1 MGVTPLKASIRPPI
15 VDGLFYPARRDALSA
30 LVDELLAR
38 SAVPEGA
45 SFAVISPHAGYEYAG
60 EVMAAAFR
68 AIALRPVRTAVLMG
82 PVHRDAEKGF
92 FLPESEFFATPLGNI
107 PVDTAAVEALCAAD
121 PLFRRD
127 DIPHLEEHCLEVHL
141 PFLARLFPG
150 LSIVPLLLGNV
161 GAGAVAVLARSLAS
175 IFADRAEHTAYI
187 VSANMASY
195 MTGND
200 AAGENAALEELLA
213 QGDGRGVLA
222 AAEKRRISTCGAGS
236 ISAII
241 SLAGD
246 GCRARVLARGSSLGR
261 DDDPMRIV
269 HYAAVSIDKG
279 KRAEE

>member
-1 MGVTPLKASIRPPI
+1 MSVTPLKASTRPPI
-15 VDGLFYPARRDALSA
+15 VDGLFYPAKREALAA

-38 SAVPEGA
+38 STVPEGA

-68 AIALRPVRTAVLMG
+68 AIARRRVHTAVLIG
-82 PVHRDAEKGF
+82 PVHRDLQKGI
-92 FLPESEFFATPLGNI
+92 FLPESERFATPLGDL
-107 PVDTAAVEALCAAD
+107 PVDTGAVAALCAAD
-121 PLFRRD
+121 PLFRRN

-150 LSIVPLLLGNV
+150 LSIVPVLVGN
-161 GAGAVAVLARSLAS
+161 AGAPSAAALSRCLAMV
-175 IFADRAEHTAYI
+175 FAGREEGTAFI

-195 MTGND
+195 MTGKD
-200 AAGENAALEELLA
+200 IAAENAALEELLA

-222 AAEKRRISTCGAGS
+222 AAEKRRISTCGAAG
-236 ISAII
+236 IAAMI
-241 SLAGD
+241 SLAGE

-269 HYAAVSIDKG
+269 HYAAVSIEKDKRMQG
-279 KRAEE
+279 